1 MKTLSRRRITVAAS
15 ILAVAALAGTPALA
29 KDGSPQLGAA
39 KMSHGAMMMSDK
51 MKASD
56 GAMMS
61 DDKMMSDKMMKSG
74 DDMIAPGKA
83 RYSKR

>member
-1 MKTLSRRRITVAAS
+1 MKTLSRRKITVAAS

-29 KDGSPQLGAA
+29 KDGSPTLGAA
-39 KMSHGAMMMSDK
+39 KMSHGQTMTDK
-51 MKASD
+51 MMPGD

-61 DDKMMSDKMMKSG
+61 DDKMMSDTMMKSA
-74 DDMIAPGKA
+74 DETIAPGKA